1 MTTSPHGSAAPT
13 ANAEARSGQGA
24 WRRPHG
30 NVGALEADPWHLVAA
45 RRGTEPVFLWWD
57 PATGVA
63 FAALGAVASFVAPET
78 SRFEAARQWCSTVV
92 ERVQRP
98 AEHLGLPLVVGAFA
112 FDAAARTCDASWS
125 EWPRSWLWVPEIV
138 AYDAGGGLLVRGHG
152 ADGERRAARLGRHLP
167 PFPERP
173 ASPAPPLPPA
183 TERDRGRYRDV
194 VRSALNFIDD
204 GGARKLVV
212 ARAQAVESP
221 GDRDFDALATARALR
236 RSQAHATTFALARG
250 DRWFVGATPELLVE
264 RRAGRID
271 SLALAATRPQD
282 PRHEPWL
289 PSAKE
294 QHEHELVVAGIAR
307 DLAPL
312 CDDLT
317 IGAQPVARPAGGI
330 VHLATPIHG
339 RSSLDLVSLVAAL
352 HPTPAL
358 AGAPRDAA
366 CRWLARHEGFDRGLY
381 AGPVGWL
388 GGDGDGL
395 FVAAIRSAL
404 ITARSARLFAG
415 AGIVR
420 GSVPD
425 DEWRETQAKLATL
438 GGAIATRP
446 RDRAASAEVTL
457 P

>member
-1 MTTSPHGSAAPT
+1 
-13 ANAEARSGQGA
+13 
-24 WRRPHG
+24 
-30 NVGALEADPWHLVAA
+30 
-45 RRGTEPVFLWWD
+45 
-57 PATGVA
+57 
-63 FAALGAVASFVAPET
+63 
-78 SRFEAARQWCSTVV
+78 
-92 ERVQRP
+92 
-98 AEHLGLPLVVGAFA
+98 
-112 FDAAARTCDASWS
+112 
-125 EWPRSWLWVPEIV
+125 
-138 AYDAGGGLLVRGHG
+138 
-152 ADGERRAARLGRHLP
+152 
-167 PFPERP
+167 
-173 ASPAPPLPPA
+173 
-183 TERDRGRYRDV
+183 
-194 VRSALNFIDD
+194 
-204 GGARKLVV
+204 
-212 ARAQAVESP
+212 
-221 GDRDFDALATARALR
+221 
-236 RSQAHATTFALARG
+236 
-250 DRWFVGATPELLVE
+250 LVE

-395 FVAAIRSAL
+395 
-404 ITARSARLFAG
+404 
-415 AGIVR
+415 
-420 GSVPD
+420 
-425 DEWRETQAKLATL
+425 AKLATL